1 MDKDV
6 EDEIR
11 KSRWFTRGWTLQELV
26 APKEVIFFDKNWNYL
41 GDKNTLSTLLSQIT
55 TIPEAVLANPPRHR
69 SCSLARKMSWA
80 AGRETTR
87 EEDIAYC
94 LLGLFEVNMPLLYG
108 EGARAFIRLQEEIIK
123 ETDDQ
128 SLFAWGMWE
137 RIAPEKLDLGAYL
150 PPSGAGVFAA
160 HPAYFAG
167 SAKVVP
173 FPSMSDRLAYSMT
186 NRGLRIELNLLEVDL
201 PEGGTITAALL
212 DCHYENDFSGVIG
225 IFLRETASS
234 SVFERFSR
242 MGGAKFFIPETE
254 RAKMRT
260 IYITKQS
267 ARTIAVKP
275 WKCLLRWESLQTQGY
290 EFLASVSTRHLNPE
304 TLVFELE
311 SKFWD
316 SQGRFVFCN
325 SDWTIYFAV
334 AILLENPFGVF
345 RRGLFKSVQIVPKP
359 RGLGVHEWLKG
370 CNGNRVMDK
379 DHTSLP
385 LSNYFGGSAPLTI
398 SAKATEEEALN
409 QRVIVLEIGVVA
421 DSDSDADSPEAHRR

>member
-1 MDKDV
+1 
-6 EDEIR
+6 
-11 KSRWFTRGWTLQELV
+11 
-26 APKEVIFFDKNWNYL
+26 
-41 GDKNTLSTLLSQIT
+41 
-55 TIPEAVLANPPRHR
+55 
-69 SCSLARKMSWA
+69 MSWA

-128 SLFAWGMWE
+128 SLFAWDMRE
-137 RIAPEKLDLGAYL
+137 LVAPEKIFFGAYL
-150 PPSGAGVFAA
+150 SYLPTSGAGVFAA
-160 HPAYFAG
+160 HPADFVS
-167 SAKVVP
+167 SANVVS
-173 FPSMSDRLAYSMT
+173 FPSKPDRLAYSMT
-186 NRGLRIELNLLEVDL
+186 NRGLRIELPLLEADPPGV
-201 PEGGTITAALL
+201 GTTRVALL

-234 SVFERFSR
+234 SVFERSSL

-254 RAKMRT
+254 RAKTRT

-267 ARTIAVKP
+267 ARTIAGKP

-290 EFLASVSTRHLNPE
+290 KYLASVSTRCLNPE

-311 SKFWD
+311 VKSRY

-325 SDWTIYFAV
+325 SDWNIYFTV
-334 AILLENPFGVF
+334 LLLLNKPFDVSQ
-345 RRGLFKSVQIVPKP
+345 RGLFKSVQIVPKP
-359 RGLGVHEWLKG
+359 RGLGLNEWLKS
-370 CNGNRVMDK
+370 CNDDGFMDE
-379 DHTSLP
+379 DHTFLP
-385 LSNYFGGSAPLTI
+385 LSDSFGSSAPLTI

-409 QRVIVLEIGVVA
+409 QRVIVLEIGFVADA
-421 DSDSDADSPEAHRR
+421 DSDSDSPEAHR